1 MDFNNRF
8 YIRPIHEQ
16 YLFYRKCN
24 EHDEECYYKVSNQS
38 RASVPIFK
46 QLKKLNQNLQLQA
59 KLTIK
64 KTIQKKLSNV

>member
-1 MDFNNRF
+1 MDFNNGF

-38 RASVPIFK
+38 RASVQIFK
-46 QLKKLNQNLQLQA
+46 QLQKLNQNLQLQA

-64 KTIQKKLSNV
+64 KNNSEKT